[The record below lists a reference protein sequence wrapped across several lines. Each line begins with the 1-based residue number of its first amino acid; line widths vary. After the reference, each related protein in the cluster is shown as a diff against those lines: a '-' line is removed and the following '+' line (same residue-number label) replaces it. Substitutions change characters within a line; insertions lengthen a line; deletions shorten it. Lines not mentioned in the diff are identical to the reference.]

1 MSKFELYYPVKKPDL
16 IYNQRFGENATG
28 VYATWGL
35 KGHNGID
42 FYALDGFP
50 IYAAHDGE
58 VVFCGED
65 GSAGLGVV
73 IRTLEPKDYGDNS
86 VFFKSIYWHIKKG
99 SFKAKAG
106 QVVRAGDHI
115 ADADNTGMS
124 TGSHLHFG
132 VKPVLKGEADW
143 TWYNVEQN
151 NGYLGSIDPAPY
163 FNGFFAQDAQKVIST
178 LESVVVLLKDFIL
191 KLKSK

>member
-1 MSKFELYYPVKKPDL
+1 MSKFELWYPVKKPDL
-16 IYNQRFGENATG
+16 IVHQKFGENK
-28 VYATWGL
+28 VPFYATLGL

-50 IYAAHDGE
+50 LYAAHDGE

-73 IRTLEPKDYGDNS
+73 IRTLEPKDYGENK

-99 SFKAKAG
+99 SFKVKAGDIVKAG
-106 QVVRAGDHI
+106 QQI
-115 ADADNTGMS
+115 AEADNTGMS

-143 TWYNVEQN
+143 TWYNVEQA
-151 NGYLGSIDPAPY
+151 NGFLGAIDPQPY
-163 FNGFFAQDAQKVIST
+163 FNGFFAQDA
-178 LESVVVLLKDFIL
+178 VVVLGLLESIIA
-191 KLKSK
+191 KLAAFLSKK